1 MAVSLAAGV
10 MFATLVSLLLV
21 PCLMVAGA
29 SWRQRLFGGAAAS
42 AGGPDVEA
50 AYAAGRQAGL
60 SGVPHNPY
68 TDPVLQAAWEAGS
81 QDAAADQA
89 A

>member
-1 MAVSLAAGV
+1 

-29 SWRQRLFGGAAAS
+29 SWRQSLMGGATAAG
-42 AGGPDVEA
+42 GGPDVEA
-50 AYAAGRQAGL
+50 AYTAGRQAGL
-60 SGVPHNPY
+60 GGGHRNPY

-81 QDAAADQA
+81 QDSAADQA